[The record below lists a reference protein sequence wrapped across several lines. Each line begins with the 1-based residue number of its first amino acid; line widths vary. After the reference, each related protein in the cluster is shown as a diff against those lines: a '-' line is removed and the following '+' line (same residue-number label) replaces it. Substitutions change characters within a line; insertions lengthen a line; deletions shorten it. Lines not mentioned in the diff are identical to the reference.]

1 MIIWPQ
7 YIDKNKSRK
16 EGRKVS
22 KEIAVKN
29 PSIKLIEKAL
39 KKMNLNYK
47 IYSDKRYPREHWER
61 VGYIEVEYNGK
72 KLEFLKKLCK
82 VIREL

>member
-22 KEIAVKN
+22 KEIAVRN